1 MFINYSLRIVYT
13 YLSKLFHATIGI
25 RQGGVLSPY
34 LLDVYLDDL
43 SLELNDIKSGCIGE
57 AYWTT

>member
-1 MFINYSLRIVYT
+1 
-13 YLSKLFHATIGI
+13 LSKLFHATIGI

-43 SLELNDIKSGCIGE
+43 SLELNDIKSGSIGE
-57 AYWTT
+57 AY